1 MRVYTRCARLHA
13 HTHIN
18 ACMHTLTYTHAY
30 SQTIDQLNQ
39 LLDVEKPFTILLH
52 DRTGIS
58 EIRPETDV
66 TTQYGGPAEM
76 DPLEIEEIRM
86 REVACV
92 FGRKA
97 GGSCV
102 CVCARASVFLC
113 VRLLIFF
120 FMML

>member
-1 MRVYTRCARLHA
+1 M
-13 HTHIN
+13 HI
-18 ACMHTLTYTHAY
+18 LTYTHTY
-30 SQTIDQLNQ
+30 TQTIDQLNQ

-92 FGRKA
+92 LGRKA

-102 CVCARASVFLC
+102 CVCVC
-113 VRLLIFF
+113 VRPRVCSCVFFLFLVFF
-120 FMML
+120 FMVL

>member
-1 MRVYTRCARLHA
+1 MR
-13 HTHIN
+13 I
-18 ACMHTLTYTHAY
+18 LTYTHTY

-66 TTQYGGPAEM
+66 TTQYGGAAEM

-92 FGRKA
+92 LGRKA

-102 CVCARASVFLC
+102 CARGRVCVCLCVVFLFL
-113 VRLLIFF
+113 VFF
-120 FMML
+120 FMVL